1 MHNEIQRFE
10 DIALKKIMNSED
22 LRHLLFQTVLDDTK
36 WHEALSRL
44 CAYLGVPKAL
54 LSLRDQRSAQIVIPE
69 TVAATFQSPLIYG
82 FDDAQV
88 MAFLDTYATDDPW
101 TAIERDQYPY
111 YPYEMSRY
119 LPKRDLQKTSFWNW
133 LAPQGIDD
141 CVVCEIGRSDT
152 YWVALNLYFGG
163 ADPDEASG
171 VIGRLRKVLP
181 ELRAAWETGR
191 QFQIAKASSQSFAMV
206 LSVMPNPAVMI
217 DNGGKIVATN
227 ALYDDLLAGTTCLT
241 SVGAPICLPSDMP
254 LLSPAGTESASVRR
268 GQPAALGMQAT
279 VSACQSVELA
289 GGERRDLTLV
299 SIAAL
304 HSQPAGSHD
313 LIWDRETLTDRER
326 TLVRIVAQG
335 HKFRQAQAEMG
346 VSYPRIMQ
354 LWKSARNKLDVRDV
368 TDLRLAHKLSQS

>member
-1 MHNEIQRFE
+1 MDTEIQRSKGIE
-10 DIALKKIMNSED
+10 LKKIMTTED
-22 LRHLLFQTVLDDTK
+22 LRHFLFQTILDDTQ
-36 WHEALSRL
+36 WYEALSQL

-54 LSLRDQRSAQIVIPE
+54 LSLRDHRTAQIVIPE
-69 TVAATFQSPLIYG
+69 TVATTFQSPLMYG

-88 MAFLDTYATDDPW
+88 MAFLDRYAANDPW

-111 YPYEMSRY
+111 YPYEMSRH
-119 LPKRDLQKTSFWNW
+119 LPKCDLQKTPFWGW
-133 LAPQGIDD
+133 LAPQGIDE

-163 ADPDEASG
+163 AKPDKASG
-171 VIGRLRKVLP
+171 VIARLRKVLP
-181 ELRAAWETGR
+181 DLRAAWDTGR
-191 QFQIAKASSQSFAMV
+191 QFRIEKASSQSFVMV
-206 LSVMPNPAVMI
+206 LSVMPNPVVMI
-217 DNGGKIVATN
+217 DYAGRIVATN
-227 ALYDDLLAGTTCLT
+227 TLYDDLLLGTTCAT
-241 SVGAPICLPSDMP
+241 SVGAPVCLPSDMP
-254 LLSPAGTESASVRR
+254 MLNAAANESVSIRR

-279 VSACQSVELA
+279 VSAFHSVELP
-289 GGERRDLTLV
+289 GGERRNLTLI

-304 HSQPAGSHD
+304 HSQPAGSHG
-313 LIWDRETLTDRER
+313 LIWDREALTDRER

-335 HKFRQAQAEMG
+335 HKFREAQAEMG